1 MTNPNLEYVFLKM
14 FRFTIAKPYDTI
26 KYKIQDILNSCDNA
40 CVYQRNNSTA
50 GLMINPM
57 HLSNGRVIQSSME
70 FLEDWFD
77 TLEYIENIAEEVFLL
92 SEGGLDPIYIY
103 NMPGLV
109 PEERLTKTYYEYR
122 KNQSIPHL
130 LTCCSK

>member
-1 MTNPNLEYVFLKM
+1 MYSLKM

-40 CVYQRNNSTA
+40 CVYQRNNSTM

-57 HLSNGRVIQSSME
+57 HFSNGRVIQSSME
-70 FLEDWFD
+70 FLEDSFD
-77 TLEYIENIAEEVFLL
+77 TLECIDSIAEEINLF

-109 PEERLTKTYYEYR
+109 PEERLTKSYYEYI
-122 KNQSIPHL
+122 KNQSIPQR
-130 LTCCSK
+130 LTCSSK